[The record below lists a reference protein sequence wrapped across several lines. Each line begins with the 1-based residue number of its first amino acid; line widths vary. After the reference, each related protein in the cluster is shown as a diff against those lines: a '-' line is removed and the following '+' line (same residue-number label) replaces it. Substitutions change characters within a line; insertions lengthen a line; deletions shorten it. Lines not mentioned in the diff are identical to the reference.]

1 MDTKRLVIV
10 MALSMTLIFAW
21 QWGNMKLAEVR
32 PDWYSRPTP
41 PAASTQPA
49 ATGAAPAPP
58 VATTQA
64 IPTTATGG
72 LRAIPGNPSTT
83 ILGFHQYDKK
93 HEHANWPVALSINS
107 LGASLER
114 ATLNQYKRS
123 ARADDPY
130 EFQTPYKPVSEAVG
144 RAFITRTIYVN
155 DQALDLS
162 NLHFRLIEKNDA
174 NTRAVYA
181 IDVIPPG
188 SDKPIT
194 IQKTFELRQATKH
207 PGLGYE
213 IGMGYS
219 IINATGQPQRVKLA
233 FNGPNVPTLEGL
245 REVPEIIAGFNSDPA
260 QSADVTLMNKTAS
273 GFKPNADSTD
283 IDALKETPLLW
294 AGSMSAYFDAIV
306 RPPIVNGKAVNIGDV
321 RARALA
327 APGDTGEAFVNLY
340 FETTD
345 LTISPDQTLA
355 LPLEVYLG
363 PRGRFVLNEGEY
375 FPAFPL
381 QYDKTLV
388 LTGGWCGVCTWT
400 WLINVL
406 VWMLSIFHLAL
417 RDWGLAIMALVIV
430 VRLAL
435 HPITKKS
442 QVSMARMGKL
452 APEMERLKEKYKDD
466 KEGMNRAMMQLYKEQ
481 GFIPILGCLPILLQ
495 MPIWIALWAALQST
509 FELRQAP
516 FLWGMTWI
524 KDLSQP
530 DRLLAFEPVRLPL
543 LGFIMGPIDGLN
555 ILPILL
561 GFVFYVS
568 AKLQPKPPTMTPE
581 QEQQQKMMT
590 IMMPLIFPLML
601 YSGPSG
607 LNLYILTSTAIG
619 IWESKRV
626 RAHIK
631 EQEER
636 EKAGPV
642 IIDAPAREG
651 GRKAVKA
658 TVRGGADKP
667 AGGLAG
673 WLANLQQKAED
684 VRREAKKKRPQG

>member
-10 MALSMTLIFAW
+10 MVVSMALIFGW
-21 QWGNMKLAEVR
+21 QYGNFLLRKAHPE
-32 PDWYSRPTP
+32 WYPQPT
-41 PAASTQPA
+41 ATDQPA
-49 ATGAAPAPP
+49 GTGSATAPAPP
-58 VATTQA
+58 VATTQQA
-64 IPTTATGG
+64 VPTPPAGG
-72 LRAIPGNPSTT
+72 LRVVGGNPSTVL
-83 ILGFHQYDKK
+83 LGFNKYDTK
-93 HEHANWPVALSINS
+93 HEHANFPVALEVNS
-107 LGASLER
+107 LGASLDA
-114 ATLNQYKRS
+114 ATLNQYKRN
-123 ARADDPY
+123 ARVEEPY
-130 EFQTPYKPVSEAVG
+130 VFQTPYANLTQPIA

-155 DQALDLS
+155 GQALDLS
-162 NLHFRLIEKNDA
+162 AVHWRQAEKSDTKA
-174 NTRAVYA
+174 TYTV
-181 IDVIPPG
+181 DVFPPG
-188 SDKPIT
+188 SDRPIT
-194 IQKTFELRQATKH
+194 VNKSFEIREASKH

-213 IGMGYS
+213 VALS
-219 IINATGQPQRVKLA
+219 HSVVNTSGQSHRVKLA
-233 FNGPNVPTLEGL
+233 FNGPNIPTIEGL
-245 REVPEIIAGFNSDPA
+245 REVPEIVAGFNSDPA
-260 QSADVTLMNKTAS
+260 RNKEVVLKNKTAG
-273 GFKPNADSTD
+273 GFKANADSTD
-283 IDALKETPLLW
+283 IDALNESPILW

-306 RPPIVNGKAVNIGDV
+306 RPAIVNGKPVNLGDV
-321 RARALA
+321 RAVAI
-327 APGDTGEAFVNLY
+327 APPGEAHEAFVNLF
-340 FETTD
+340 FETQE
-345 LTISPDQTLA
+345 LTTGDQPLA
-355 LPLEVYLG
+355 FPMEVYLG
-363 PRGRFVLNEGEY
+363 PRGRFILDKGEY

-388 LTGGWCGVCTWT
+388 LTGGWCGICTWT

-406 VWMLSIFHLAL
+406 VWMLSMFQLGL

-442 QVSMARMGKL
+442 QVSMAKMGKL
-452 APEMERLKEKYKDD
+452 APEMERLKQKYKDD

-481 GFIPILGCLPILLQ
+481 GFIPILGCLPIVLQ

-509 FELRQAP
+509 FELRHAP
-516 FLWGMTWI
+516 FLWNMTWI

-530 DRLLAFEPVRLPL
+530 DRLIAFEPFKLPI
-543 LGFIMGPIDGLN
+543 LGIVMGPIDGLN

-581 QEQQQKMMT
+581 QEQQQKMMLV
-590 IMMPLIFPLML
+590 MMPLLFPLML

-631 EQEER
+631 AQEER

-642 IIDAPAREG
+642 IVDAPARKG
-651 GRKAVKA
+651 GKEPAKTGAAKPAKA
-658 TVRGGADKP
+658 

-673 WLANLQQKAED
+673 WLANLQQRAEEL
-684 VRREAKKKRPQG
+684 RREADKKKR